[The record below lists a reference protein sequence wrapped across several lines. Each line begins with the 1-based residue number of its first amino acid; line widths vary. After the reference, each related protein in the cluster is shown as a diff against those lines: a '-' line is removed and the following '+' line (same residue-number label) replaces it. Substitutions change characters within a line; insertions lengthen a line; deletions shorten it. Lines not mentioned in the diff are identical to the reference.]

1 MAQVRG
7 NGDSPRRCEV
17 ALVDNDS
24 LVLSLLAKII
34 AKQPG
39 LTVAWTA
46 RSGDEGLETF
56 RKCMA
61 GINSKPDIVITDIS
75 MKGMSGFELA
85 SAIRFE
91 DGDVPV
97 LGATSYD
104 PYVYEREAFDS
115 GMQGI
120 VAKDEI
126 EHLVRAVCLLVRG
139 VPMHMEHGGSFETAA
154 AAHARLT
161 SQEKPAMLLLSDN
174 EREVMDLCVQGF
186 STRQIAE
193 RLGISSSTVKTYV
206 SRAARKLD
214 VRSRREAVAVWAKK
228 TGM

>member
-1 MAQVRG
+1 MDQLI
-7 NGDSPRRCEV
+7 GDSRGRRYEV
-17 ALVDNDS
+17 ALVDNDA
-24 LVLSLLAKII
+24 LVLSLLARIL
-34 AKQPG
+34 ARQPG
-39 LTVAWTA
+39 FVIAWTA
-46 RSGDEGLETF
+46 RSGDEGLEMF

-91 DGDVPV
+91 DGEVPV
-97 LGATSYD
+97 LGATSYS
-104 PYVYEREAFDS
+104 PNHYEHEAYDS

-126 EHLVRAVCLLVRG
+126 EHLVHAVHLLVEGKAMPMRRG
-139 VPMHMEHGGSFETAA
+139 GVFETAA
-154 AAHARLT
+154 EAHARLT
-161 SQEKPAMLLLSDN
+161 AREKPAMLLLSDN
-174 EREVMDLCVQGF
+174 EREVMDLCVQGY
-186 STRQIAE
+186 STRQIAAQ
-193 RLGISSSTVKTYV
+193 LGITSSTVKTYV